1 LTQSQRFAPSV
12 RVRDFYKLPVDN
24 MLIKTDGAMIS
35 SPEAERFRTLYEL
48 GCAFS
53 AKTELADLIP
63 YVIEKCRETLNAE
76 AASVLL
82 LDRDRNELYF
92 PYVADLNENVANA
105 LRNLRLPADK
115 GIAGA
120 ALSDNQTIVVNDAQ
134 NDPRLYRAI
143 DRQTGA
149 VTRNLIATPLQGR
162 NGVIG
167 VLEVLN
173 RRDSAFDGS
182 DAAFLE
188 AVSES
193 IAIAIENANLY
204 AQLRDSEAI
213 LRTQVGVLRRDLAK
227 NNLFTEIVGSSAP
240 MLEVF
245 QLMEAAAASS
255 IAVMIQGDTGTGK
268 ELVARGIHRASAR
281 CEAPFVAVNCAA
293 MPETLL
299 ESELFGHRK
308 GSFTGA
314 IRDSPGVFRAASGGV
329 VFLDEVTEMPLRMQ
343 AKLLRVLEQEEV
355 IPVGETFPVRVDVRI
370 ISATNRDLKAEV
382 AANAFREDLY
392 YRLAAFPIE
401 LPRLRDR
408 REDIESLASRF
419 LTVSAERHH
428 KRVSGFD
435 PAVLSIFAN
444 YDWPGNVRQLRNE
457 IDRAVAM
464 VRDGATIGVS
474 QLSPDLR
481 AAANRPTPIKAG
493 AATAPAPV
501 TAAAPDDAVTGRD
514 DRALSLREAR
524 AEFEAAFINE
534 ALARH
539 HGNVSRAAQALGIS
553 RPALQEKIKT
563 YHLR

>member
-1 LTQSQRFAPSV
+1 
-12 RVRDFYKLPVDN
+12 

-53 AKTELADLIP
+53 AKTELAELIP

-82 LDRDRNELYF
+82 LDRDRGELYF
-92 PYVADLNENVANA
+92 PYVADLNETVANA

-162 NGVIG
+162 NGAIG

-173 RRDSAFDGS
+173 RRSGAFDSS
-182 DAAFLE
+182 DVAFLE

-193 IAIAIENANLY
+193 IAIAIENASLY

-213 LRTQVGVLRRDLAK
+213 LRTQVGALRRDLAK
-227 NNLFTEIVGSSAP
+227 NNLFTEIIGSSPP

-308 GSFTGA
+308 GAFTGA
-314 IRDSPGVFRAASGGV
+314 IRDNPGVFRAASGGV

-419 LTVSAERHH
+419 LAVSAERHH
-428 KRVSGFD
+428 KRVLGFD
-435 PAVLSIFAN
+435 PAVLAIFAN

-464 VRDGATIGVS
+464 ARDGDIIGVS

-481 AAANRPTPIKAG
+481 AAANRPTAIKAG
-493 AATAPAPV
+493 AAPASAAI
-501 TAAAPDDAVTGRD
+501 TAAASADAVTGRD
-514 DRALSLREAR
+514 GPARSLREAR